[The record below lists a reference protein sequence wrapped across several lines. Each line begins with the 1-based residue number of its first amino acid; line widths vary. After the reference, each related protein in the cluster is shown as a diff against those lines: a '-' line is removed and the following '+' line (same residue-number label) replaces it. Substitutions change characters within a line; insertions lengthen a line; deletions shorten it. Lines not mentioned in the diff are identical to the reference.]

1 MKGGGRMENNSI
13 SVALFTHKNTISGEI
28 CFEENDLSVLSI
40 QGEESVNKRDFDKI
54 FECLQ
59 DVDTKYLQAESWYS
73 FTVIR
78 ERDGNNFYFDLIE
91 TELLINN
98 D

>member
-13 SVALFTHKNTISGEI
+13 SVALFTHKNTITGEV

-40 QGEESVNKRDFDKI
+40 HGEESVNKRDFDKI

-59 DVDTKYLQAESWYS
+59 DVDTKYLQADSWYS

-78 ERDGNNFYFDLIE
+78 KGEDNDFYFPLIK
-91 TELLINN
+91 TELLISN